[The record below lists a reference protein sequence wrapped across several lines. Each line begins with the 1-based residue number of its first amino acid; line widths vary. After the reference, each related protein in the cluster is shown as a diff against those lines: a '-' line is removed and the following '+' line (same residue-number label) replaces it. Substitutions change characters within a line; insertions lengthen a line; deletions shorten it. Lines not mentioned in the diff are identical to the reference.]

1 MTDLAF
7 AANLT
12 MLYTERPFLERFAA
26 AAADGFA
33 GAEFVST
40 ERQSPRAV
48 AVAAQAAGLPV
59 VLVNGPTGDWAAGE
73 RGIAALPGRDDDFAA
88 ELDRTAQV
96 VRALDVPLVNV
107 LAGRLE
113 ESADVSAAESLLVER
128 LLRAAD
134 RLEPLGA
141 RVTLEHVNVRDVTGY
156 ALPVP
161 EDVERIRERA
171 GRERVGLQL
180 DVYHAAM
187 QGLDPVAE
195 IEHHLP
201 DIAHV
206 QIADVPGRH
215 EPGTGELD
223 FPSVFAALRARG
235 YTGWV
240 SGEYVPRDGA
250 AWIPRARA
258 RR

>member
-1 MTDLAF
+1 MTDIAF

-33 GAEFVST
+33 GVEFVST
-40 ERQSPRAV
+40 EGHPPRAV
-48 AVAAQAAGLPV
+48 ANAAQAAGLPV

-73 RGIAALPGRDDDFAA
+73 RGIAALPGRDAEFTA
-88 ELDRTAQV
+88 ELDRTAHV
-96 VRALDVPLVNV
+96 VEATGVPLVNI
-107 LAGRLE
+107 LAGRLD
-113 ESADVSAAESLLVER
+113 ESADVTAAETLLVER

-141 RVTLEHVNVRDVTGY
+141 RVTLEHVNVHDVTGY
-156 ALPVP
+156 ALPLP
-161 EDVERIRERA
+161 SDVDRVREQA

-187 QGLDPVAE
+187 HGLDPVTE
-195 IEHHLP
+195 IERRLP

-206 QIADVPGRH
+206 QIADLPGRH

-223 FPSVFAALRARG
+223 FPSVFAALRAHG

-250 AWIPRARA
+250 DWPIRSRG
-258 RR
+258 RS